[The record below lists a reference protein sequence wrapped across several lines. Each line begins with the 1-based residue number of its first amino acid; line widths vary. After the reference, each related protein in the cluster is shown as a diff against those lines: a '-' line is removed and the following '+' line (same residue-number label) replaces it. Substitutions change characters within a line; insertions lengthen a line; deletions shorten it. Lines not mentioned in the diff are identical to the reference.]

1 MIQVIYKVKN
11 LANRKASQGF
21 LVLPSSAGHPLI
33 PGSLGKRNSATLIPC
48 PSMRK
53 LDVRGVVTAVESM
66 NGERRLFFLEKEVF
80 VF

>member
-1 MIQVIYKVKN
+1 M
-11 LANRKASQGF
+11 
-21 LVLPSSAGHPLI
+21 LPSSAGHPLI

-66 NGERRLFFLEKEVF
+66 NGERRLIFLEKEAF